1 MDTVTKNNVASVE
14 FSALM
19 TLLGNKNA
27 DIELS
32 DNMSAIMLYYANRYD
47 YFVDLWAVMVN
58 EVKMMKA
65 VSTNKVAIQEAMS
78 KRDYLEKKASA
89 AKLKYYTAQELS
101 RIGGNK

>member
-1 MDTVTKNNVASVE
+1 MDTVTTGNIVNIE
-14 FSALM
+14 FTALA

-27 DIELS
+27 DIEMS
-32 DNMSAIMLYYANRYD
+32 DNMEAIMLYYANRYD

-58 EVKMMKA
+58 EVKTMKA
-65 VSTNKVAIQEAMS
+65 VSTNKIAIQEAMS

-101 RIGGNK
+101 RTGGRK